1 MECIILINEFNGD
14 FAFLSNFFNSP
25 FEHEGIVYPTNEH
38 FFQAMKTLDRD
49 KRVQIAAALT
59 PGLAK
64 RMGRT
69 LHLRPDWED
78 IKEDVM
84 LQGLRLKFSKRRL
97 KEMLLNTGDE
107 ELIEGNLW
115 YDNTWGSCNCAECK
129 GKGKNLLGQ
138 LLMKVREELRN
149 G

>member
-1 MECIILINEFNGD
+1 MECSILINKFSGD
-14 FAFLSNFFNSP
+14 FAFLSNFFDSP

-49 KRVQIAAALT
+49 KRVQIAAART

-78 IKEDVM
+78 IKEDIM

-97 KEMLLNTGDE
+97 KEMLLDTGDE
-107 ELIEGNLW
+107 ELIEGN
-115 YDNTWGSCNCAECK
+115 NWGDRFWGQCNGE
-129 GKGKNLLGQ
+129 GLNVLGQ

-149 G
+149 E

>member
-1 MECIILINEFNGD
+1 MGCILINKFSGD
-14 FAFLSNFFNSP
+14 FAFLSNIFDSP
-25 FEHEGIVYPTNEH
+25 FEYEGIVYPTNEH

-49 KRVQIAAALT
+49 QRVQIAAALT

-69 LHLRPDWED
+69 LHLRPDWEN

-97 KEMLLNTGDE
+97 KEMLLDTGDE
-107 ELIEGNLW
+107 ELIEGN
-115 YDNTWGSCNCAECK
+115 NWGDRFWGQCDGEGLNK
-129 GKGKNLLGQ
+129 LGQ

-149 G
+149 E